1 MRENHRKQG
10 IPDRNCQAPRGPG
23 LRGPEPRQAS
33 RPRLGCGLLPPQAHR
48 CRCRARVCVC
58 SLAAKRPALCPRGT
72 SLPPGLGP
80 QPRTR
85 RPICWV
91 PLRRL
96 ATPSPAAKFRPGFLR
111 ECWGQLQ
118 GGRNQPGRACC
129 PWPTGRRVAMSTVP
143 QGLQRQRPRPL
154 EHKAETTA
162 PVQLWS
168 APCRRPG
175 EGGSSCVRSTMP
187 CARGHH
193 CPFRPAPTPTGR
205 VVSPCPLSRQGL
217 LLTTGLALG
226 RWPAAPMP
234 CDGRSNAGPARPAP
248 RTSGTDPRWGGPGHS
263 S

>member
-1 MRENHRKQG
+1 MGPSHARRRGHDSAVACSLLRPTG
-10 IPDRNCQAPRGPG
+10 AGAGPG
-23 LRGPEPRQAS
+23 SACAAWQPSAPLSAHEAPASHPGWDHSHARGAPSAGFPCGGWPRHHLQLSSGRGSCESAGGSSKEAEIS
-33 RPRLGCGLLPPQAHR
+33 RDGPVA
-48 CRCRARVCVC
+48 
-58 SLAAKRPALCPRGT
+58 
-72 SLPPGLGP
+72 LGP
-80 QPRTR
+80 
-85 RPICWV
+85 
-91 PLRRL
+91 L
-96 ATPSPAAKFRPGFLR
+96 AGGWPCLQCHRGFSDRGHVL
-111 ECWGQLQ
+111 WSL
-118 GGRNQPGRACC
+118 
-129 PWPTGRRVAMSTVP
+129 
-143 QGLQRQRPRPL
+143 
-154 EHKAETTA
+154 KAETTA